1 MFAPINREWT
11 TNPRTEIPGL
21 YLAGSDAFLPSVTGA
36 MYGGCLGAS
45 AVLGHFG
52 TLRLANALL
61 CHLAKRFQEDSPKL
75 TFPQAYML
83 AWQSYTD
90 MAR

>member
-21 YLAGSDAFLPSVTGA
+21 FLAGSDAFLPSVTGA

-45 AVLGHFG
+45 SVLGHLG

-61 CHLAKRFQEDSPKL
+61 CYLARRLQEDDPKL
-75 TFPQAYML
+75 SFVQAYYK
-83 AWQSYTD
+83 AYQSYTD